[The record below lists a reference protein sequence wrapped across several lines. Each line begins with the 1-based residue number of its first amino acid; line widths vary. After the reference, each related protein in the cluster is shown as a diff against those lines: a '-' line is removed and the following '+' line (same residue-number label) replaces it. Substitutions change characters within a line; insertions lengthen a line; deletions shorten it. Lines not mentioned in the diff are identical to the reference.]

1 MKKKSHLCVSFVL
14 AVTFILSFSLN
25 VYAVN
30 DEGAA
35 SFQQVLGIQP
45 DGDYSKIDLATTP
58 EGSVIMATV
67 DDPYMIGGCLKGDR
81 VKLIN
86 LGNGEWKITRLANG
100 SGFQFAVHKE
110 DGLMKITKTKTF
122 KTKSILPENTFQ
134 IGFDVR
140 YFDYEEPGLMEESGW
155 MYGIFGSYIYHGN
168 NKLMFET
175 SLSYVFGELDYD
187 GQLMDGTPHTT
198 DTDDWIFEW
207 RGLIGPDYR
216 LKDSSI
222 ITPYLGVGYRFWN
235 DEIKGSGGYEREIQY
250 WYLPIGVKTI
260 SPLPA
265 NWTWGLSAEY
275 DLFLSG
281 KVKSHVSNLLAG
293 LNDPENDQNFGDGYG
308 VKFSLQFN
316 RKFSNNYYISIEPYI
331 AYWDIDESDPSM
343 LTLYGQPTG
352 IYVVEPEN
360 ETTEYGLRLNI
371 TF

>member
-1 MKKKSHLCVSFVL
+1 MKKKSNLWFSFVL
-14 AVTFILSFSLN
+14 VFIFIFSFTIDARATNDSDTQSL
-25 VYAVN
+25 
-30 DEGAA
+30 
-35 SFQQVLGIQP
+35 QQVMGIQP
-45 DGDYSKIDLATTP
+45 DGDYAKADLTTTP

-67 DDPYMIGGCLKGDR
+67 EDPSKIGGCQKGDR

-86 LGNGEWKITRLANG
+86 LGNGEWKITRLTNG

-110 DGLMKITKTKTF
+110 DGVMKITKTETF
-122 KTKSILPENTFQ
+122 KTKPIMPENTFQ
-134 IGFDVR
+134 IGLDAR

-187 GQLMDGTPHTT
+187 GQFLDGTPRTS
-198 DTDDWIFEW
+198 DTDDWLFEW
-207 RGLIGPDYR
+207 RALIGPDYK

-222 ITPYLGVGYRFWN
+222 VTPFLGIGYRFWN

-260 SPLPA
+260 SPIDV
-265 NWTWGLSAEY
+265 NWTWGLSVEY
-275 DLFLSG
+275 DLFLGG
-281 KVKSHVSNLLAG
+281 KVKSHASDLLPG

-308 VKFSLQFN
+308 IKFSLQFN
-316 RKFSNNYYISIEPYI
+316 TKLSNNYGISIEPYI
-331 AYWDIDESDPSM
+331 TYWDIDESDPSW

-360 ETTEYGLRLNI
+360 ETTEYGLRLKI

>member
-1 MKKKSHLCVSFVL
+1 MKKKSYLWVSFIFV
-14 AVTFILSFSLN
+14 FIFIFSFTVDAIATNGSDVQSL
-25 VYAVN
+25 
-30 DEGAA
+30 
-35 SFQQVLGIQP
+35 QQAMGIQP
-45 DGDYSKIDLATTP
+45 DGDYAKVDLATTP

-67 DDPYMIGGCLKGDR
+67 EDPSKIGGCLKGDR

-86 LGNGEWKITRLANG
+86 MGNAEWEITRLTNGRGFRFIAKKEDGVMKITRT
-100 SGFQFAVHKE
+100 
-110 DGLMKITKTKTF
+110 DTF
-122 KTKSILPENTFQ
+122 KTKSIMPENTLQ

-140 YFDYEEPGLMEESGW
+140 YFNYEEPGLMEESGW
-155 MYGIFGSYIYHGN
+155 MYGIVGSYIYHGN

-187 GQLMDGTPHTT
+187 GQFLDGTPTT
-198 DTDDWIFEW
+198 SDTDDWLFEW

-216 LKDSSI
+216 FKDSSI
-222 ITPYLGVGYRFWN
+222 VTPFLGIGYRFWN

-260 SPLPA
+260 GRLPA

-275 DLFLSG
+275 DLFLGG
-281 KVKSHVSNLLAG
+281 KVKSHVSDLLPG
-293 LNDPENDQNFGDGYG
+293 LSTPENDQNFGDGYG

-316 RKFSNNYYISIEPYI
+316 TNFSNNYGISIEPYI
-331 AYWDIDESDPSM
+331 TFWDIDESDPSW
-343 LTLYGQPTG
+343 LTFYGHPTG

>member
-1 MKKKSHLCVSFVL
+1 MKKKFHLFVSFVL
-14 AVTFILSFSLN
+14 ALIFVLSFSQN
-25 VYAVN
+25 VYSTN
-30 DEGAA
+30 GADTQ
-35 SFQQVLGIQP
+35 SLQQILGIQP
-45 DGDYSKIDLATTP
+45 DSDFSKVDLATTP

-67 DDPYMIGGCLKGDR
+67 VDPNMIGGCLKGDR

-86 LGNGEWKITRLANG
+86 LGNGEWEITRLANG
-100 SGFQFAVHKE
+100 SGFQFIAKKE
-110 DGLMKITKTKTF
+110 DGVLKITKTDTF
-122 KTKSILPENTFQ
+122 KAKSIIPENTFQ

-155 MYGIFGSYIYHGN
+155 MYGIVGSYIYHGN

-187 GQLMDGTPHTT
+187 GQFQDGTPRTS
-198 DTDDWIFEW
+198 DTDDWLFEW

-222 ITPYLGVGYRFWN
+222 VTPFLGIGYRFWN

-250 WYLPIGVKTI
+250 LYLPIGVKTI
-260 SPLPA
+260 SPIDI

-281 KVKSHVSNLLAG
+281 KVKSHLSDVFPG

-316 RKFSNNYYISIEPYI
+316 RKLSNNYGVSIEPYI
-331 AYWDIDESDPSM
+331 SYWDIDASDLSVV
-343 LTLYGQPTG
+343 TLYGIPIG
-352 IYVVEPEN
+352 YGVEPEN
-360 ETTEYGLRLNI
+360 ETTEYGLRLNF